1 MNRLLLE
8 CDAARVLIDFAGAL
22 EPMAVSH
29 SLKGWRCTIV
39 VEVDPASIPILT
51 PDQIPTATEQAI
63 LDLLAATPGR
73 LMHGAILRKLG
84 NDFSDSGIAK
94 ALTKL
99 ARSGRITNIPRRG
112 YGMPGCD
119 AK

>member
-8 CDAARVLIDFAGAL
+8 CAAAQILIDFTGAL
-22 EPMAVSH
+22 EPAVMSH
-29 SLKGWRCTIV
+29 TFRGWKCTIV
-39 VEVDPASIPILT
+39 IEPDPASIPILK
-51 PDQIPTATEQAI
+51 PENIPTATEQAI

-99 ARSGRITNIPRRG
+99 AKAGRISNVPRRG
-112 YGMPGCD
+112 YGTVGCD